1 MFLINGCMCQDKLK
15 LNCNFIRVH
24 DMKYFMT
31 VKIAHLNLCIQ
42 EVSVFTSWNT
52 LERSKSFD

>member
-1 MFLINGCMCQDKLK
+1 MFLINGCICQDKLK
-15 LNCNFIRVH
+15 LNCIFIRVH

-42 EVSVFTSWNT
+42 EVAVFTSWNT
-52 LERSKSFD
+52 L